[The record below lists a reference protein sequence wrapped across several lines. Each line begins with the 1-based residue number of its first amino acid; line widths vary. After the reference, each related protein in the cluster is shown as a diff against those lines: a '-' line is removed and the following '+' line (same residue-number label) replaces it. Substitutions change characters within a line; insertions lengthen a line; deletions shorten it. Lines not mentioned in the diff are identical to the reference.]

1 LKGEHVG
8 NKGKKKKKILP
19 PPPKTQKKKKSRHFE
34 CTLGLPIGCMK
45 MLFPKLLVTIF
56 GLAFL
61 AWANTPIINWGYLF
75 IGFLPEITR
84 TGGSLILNSFIN
96 D

>member
-1 LKGEHVG
+1 MLGTKE
-8 NKGKKKKKILP
+8 KRKKNQG
-19 PPPKTQKKKKSRHFE
+19 TSE

-45 MLFPKLLVTIF
+45 LLFPKLLVTIF